1 MRFSPALAALLGA
14 TLAEA
19 QFLISELS
27 FGYAGRISPAE
38 NPGHIPNFIVSGQP
52 SMPEILSSKVILTP
66 VAPGN
71 ARGAIWSEQPLLH
84 SNWIVDVDFRASG
97 PDRAGGNLNIWLA
110 RDGKNLGTKSVYNAG
125 RFEGLVLVID
135 SHGGQGGMLR
145 GFLNDGSTDYSQ
157 HHNVDKLAFGHCQY
171 SYRNLGRPSQV
182 KMRQTATGFR
192 VQIDGKTCFE
202 TSRVSLP
209 AGYHVGISASTPDS
223 PDSFEIFKMVVMSD
237 KSAHDVNDGTKNDN
251 NNNNNEIKDG
261 KGSGNNDANGGS
273 KFAYTSRQQQQP
285 GSNKNQRSA
294 DDAWEEIADEN
305 ADIFQTSKSQFQDL
319 HNRLQGTNHQLAS
332 VYRSVSRHHQMDEQR
347 HAEVKELFASLQSK
361 LALLDQLAAFQQR
374 IVALENEVRNMNS
387 ELHQK
392 IAANERAVHGALRTH
407 HMSLTQRVA
416 ESVPGHGRLI
426 AVIVGTQVV
435 LVAAYVLY
443 KRKKANSPKKY
454 L

>member
-1 MRFSPALAALLGA
+1 
-14 TLAEA
+14 
-19 QFLISELS
+19 
-27 FGYAGRISPAE
+27 
-38 NPGHIPNFIVSGQP
+38 
-52 SMPEILSSKVILTP
+52 
-66 VAPGN
+66 
-71 ARGAIWSEQPLLH
+71 
-84 SNWIVDVDFRASG
+84 
-97 PDRAGGNLNIWLA
+97 
-110 RDGKNLGTKSVYNAG
+110 
-125 RFEGLVLVID
+125 VLVID

-182 KMRQTATGFR
+182 KMRQTANSFR

-237 KSAHDVNDGTKNDN
+237 KSSHDVDAGT
-251 NNNNNEIKDG
+251 NNNNNENKESKD
-261 KGSGNNDANGGS
+261 SGNDANGNAGGS
-273 KFAYTSRQQQQP
+273 QFAYTSRQQQQP
-285 GSNKNQRSA
+285 GSNKNQRS
-294 DDAWEEIADEN
+294 DDGWEEIADEN
-305 ADIFQTSKSQFQDL
+305 ADIFQTSKAQFQDL

-407 HMSLTQRVA
+407 HMSLTQRVT
-416 ESVPGHGRLI
+416 ESMPGHGRLI

>member
-84 SNWIVDVDFRASG
+84 SNWIVD
-97 PDRAGGNLNIWLA
+97 
-110 RDGKNLGTKSVYNAG
+110 
-125 RFEGLVLVID
+125 
-135 SHGGQGGMLR
+135 
-145 GFLNDGSTDYSQ
+145 
-157 HHNVDKLAFGHCQY
+157 
-171 SYRNLGRPSQV
+171 
-182 KMRQTATGFR
+182 
-192 VQIDGKTCFE
+192 
-202 TSRVSLP
+202 
-209 AGYHVGISASTPDS
+209 
-223 PDSFEIFKMVVMSD
+223 
-237 KSAHDVNDGTKNDN
+237 
-251 NNNNNEIKDG
+251 
-261 KGSGNNDANGGS
+261 
-273 KFAYTSRQQQQP
+273 
-285 GSNKNQRSA
+285 
-294 DDAWEEIADEN
+294 
-305 ADIFQTSKSQFQDL
+305 
-319 HNRLQGTNHQLAS
+319 
-332 VYRSVSRHHQMDEQR
+332 R

-387 ELHQK
+387 ELQQK

-407 HMSLTQRVA
+407 HMSLTQRVT